1 MKNMKNMKKMKI
13 VLLSVPGTLLFAFK
27 ISLPCGYSEN
37 EGRFVWCAAEYY
49 LAVLNL
55 ARYECIRDCT

>member
-1 MKNMKNMKKMKI
+1 MKSMKKMKI
-13 VLLSVPGTLLFAFK
+13 VLLSVPGALLFAFK

-49 LAVLNL
+49 LAVLNFLDL
-55 ARYECIRDCT
+55 AR